1 MWDIALLRRFVGAAG
16 DGQQVHDEPERQHRD
31 QVCEMKA
38 LPLKVAASVVAL
50 AGVLLG
56 PVVVVA
62 QRSEDQALQ
71 AELAAKGLAIVKD
84 KCASCHATGMDDA
97 SPHEKAPPFRDIVTR
112 YPSENLAEA
121 LAEGIV
127 SGHPDMPVFVFEPD
141 EIEGFIAYLD
151 SLGPETQ
158 K

>member
-1 MWDIALLRRFVGAAG
+1 
-16 DGQQVHDEPERQHRD
+16 
-31 QVCEMKA
+31 MKDRHSKA
-38 LPLKVAASVVAL
+38 VAALAAVAV
-50 AGVLLG
+50 AVLVPG
-56 PVVVVA
+56 VVVA
-62 QRSEDQALQ
+62 QRSGDKALQ

-84 KCASCHATGMDDA
+84 KCARCHAIGMDDK
-97 SPHEKAPPFRDIVTR
+97 SPHEKAPPFRDVVTR

-127 SGHPDMPVFVFEPD
+127 SGHPDMPVFVFEPA

-151 SLGPETQ
+151 SLGPDAA